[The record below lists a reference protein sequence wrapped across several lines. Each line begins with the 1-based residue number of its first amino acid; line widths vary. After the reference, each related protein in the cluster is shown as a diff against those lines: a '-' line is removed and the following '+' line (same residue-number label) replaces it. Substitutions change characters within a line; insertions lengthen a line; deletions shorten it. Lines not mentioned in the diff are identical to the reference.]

1 MNEWIDWEKYPPSKK
16 TKGFFIKYESGF
28 IDCDRYDHETKK
40 RKYRDEK
47 IVSWKFMERSNK
59 KSIQAVV

>member
-1 MNEWIDWEKYPPSKK
+1 MTEWIDWENHPVPEDIR
-16 TKGFFIKYESGF
+16 GFFIKYESGF

-47 IVSWKFMERSNK
+47 IVSWEFMERPK
-59 KSIQAVV
+59 GKSVKA